1 VKSLRRHVLFG
12 LLLLAV
18 PGDAAPRVRGWDRF
32 GFDAAR
38 SNAGPR
44 KTGITAANVAS
55 LVRQQIALDGTADS
69 SPIYLAGVI
78 AGGSVH
84 DVFVVTT
91 SYGKT
96 IAVDA
101 ASGTVLWR
109 FTPGSYDA
117 LAGSAQITQS
127 SPIADP
133 GRTWIY
139 AASPDGFVHKLAV
152 ASGTEAPGWPVAVTR
167 DATHEKIGTALNLSR
182 GLLLVTTGGYIGDA
196 PPYQGHVVSID
207 AETGRIVHVWN
218 ALCSD
223 RAELL
228 DPTSCPESD
237 AAIWARAGA
246 VVDPATGNLLVAT
259 GNAFF
264 DGRQNWGDSVLMLSP
279 DAGQLLQSWT
289 PTDQAELNVDD
300 ADLGSTAPAV
310 IAGRLAVQGG
320 KDGKLRVLSLRRL
333 NGRTRTPGSTGGELT
348 TVMAPG
354 GGAVLTTPAVWR
366 HGRRTWLFVANGRGT
381 TAFLTRNARLAG
393 AWQNDT
399 AGTSPVVAGGLL
411 WVYDPSRGGLNVYQ
425 PTSGR
430 LVATLPA
437 GRGHWSSPIVIDG
450 RVALPEG
457 DANAHATT
465 GVLDVYRLP

>member
-1 VKSLRRHVLFG
+1 M
-12 LLLLAV
+12 
-18 PGDAAPRVRGWDRF
+18 PGSVAPRGHAWDRF

-55 LVRQQIALDGTADS
+55 LVRQQVALDGTADS
-69 SPIYLAGVI
+69 SPIYLAGVT
-78 AGGSVH
+78 AGGGVH

-109 FTPGSYDA
+109 FTPASHDA

-133 GRTWIY
+133 ARSWIY

-152 ASGTEAPGWPVAVTR
+152 ADGTEAPGWPVAVTR
-167 DATHEKIGTALNLSR
+167 DATHEKVGTALNLAR
-182 GLLLVTTGGYIGDA
+182 GLLLVTTGGYVGDV
-196 PPYQGHVVSID
+196 PPYQGHVVTID
-207 AETGRIVHVWN
+207 AGTGRIVHVWN

-228 DPTSCPESD
+228 DPTSCPASD

-259 GNAFF
+259 GNAPF

-289 PTDQAELNVDD
+289 PTDQAALNVDD
-300 ADLGSTAPAV
+300 ADLGSTAPAL
-310 IAGRLAVQGG
+310 IGGRLAVQGG

-354 GGAVLTTPAVWR
+354 GGVVLTTPAVWR
-366 HGRRTWLFVANGRGT
+366 HRRRTWLFVANGRGT
-381 TAFLTRNARLAG
+381 MAFITRNARLTV
-393 AWQNDT
+393 AWQNGT

-411 WVYDPSRGGLNVYQ
+411 WVYDPARGGLNVYR
-425 PTSGR
+425 PTSGL

-457 DANAHATT
+457 NANDHATT
-465 GVLDVYRLP
+465 GVLNLYRLP